1 MNLIDLIKTM
11 PGYVDA
17 TDPTDAAVLTW
28 LNQTVTVWID
38 VPWLEYA
45 IWLDSVDGYALLEDA
60 KAGIL
65 PADIPPAAT
74 ATKSQRAAAGL
85 ALAIVNAGQDLAAS
99 RTEVRA
105 SMGKLIPDVFSTTA
119 RDALLAMAQKGV
131 TRLEANDVSWLGAVL
146 IEDIAEVRK

>member
-1 MNLIDLIKTM
+1 MNLRDLILTM

-17 TDPTDAAVLTW
+17 TNPTDAAVLTW
-28 LNQTVTVWID
+28 LNAAVTIWVD

-65 PADIPPAAT
+65 PSDIPPAAT
-74 ATKSQRAAAGL
+74 ATKRQRAAAGL

-105 SMGKLIPDVFSTTA
+105 SMGKLIPDVFTTPA
-119 RDALLAMAQKGV
+119 RDALLALAQQDV
-131 TRLEANDVSWLGAVL
+131 PRWEANGLRLPRLDH
-146 IEDIAEVRK
+146 VRVARI